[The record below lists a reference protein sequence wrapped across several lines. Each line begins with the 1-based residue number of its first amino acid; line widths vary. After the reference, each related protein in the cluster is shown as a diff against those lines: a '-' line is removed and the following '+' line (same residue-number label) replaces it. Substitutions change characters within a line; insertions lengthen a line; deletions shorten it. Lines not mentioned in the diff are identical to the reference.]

1 MACLKA
7 APSTELHLLTLA
19 PSVFIQRDA
28 VLATIYLQ
36 PDSIISRVVFAVV
49 CFLFFKF
56 HASECSALF
65 WITLNMLHGCNA
77 DAVCGQK
84 SYWWSDGPRSASVP
98 LWKQCKRLVLD
109 ESRSMR
115 RIYVVPVG
123 IIAR

>member
-1 MACLKA
+1 MCFFFKKKEETEINDSDQWRVLKA

-56 HASECSALF
+56 HASVCSALF

-77 DAVCGQK
+77 DAV
-84 SYWWSDGPRSASVP
+84 WPEVLLVVRRAPERLGP
-98 LWKQCKRLVLD
+98 
-109 ESRSMR
+109 
-115 RIYVVPVG
+115 PVETMQTFG
-123 IIAR
+123 FR